1 MYTENLLRGA
11 FATGWRIERLAAYQR
26 DVQEGRGHSGR
37 SALIDLVAV
46 RA

>member
-1 MYTENLLRGA
+1 MYDEALLRAA
-11 FATGWRIERLAAYQR
+11 FTGLHIERLASYER

-37 SALIDLVAV
+37 SALIDLIA